1 MSETTPPTDPPS
13 PRPAADPHPWAP
25 LDPRPDPGYPAQ
37 PDPWI
42 PATPLYATP
51 PTPHAAPAEPAHIG
65 GAVRRRRRG
74 LVAAVLA
81 GALVLAAGLGF
92 GGYQLLR
99 PDDRPRAAPT
109 IDDLG
114 AEVDGAEGPDAS
126 PAPGE
131 SPSASPA
138 ATPSQG
144 PGRIRVVYEVTG
156 RGAADI
162 LYHDANGAPIW
173 LDEVRLP
180 WRTSVRTD
188 RLDLVMVQA
197 SKPDDAMWAV
207 SCSVSVDGSAATTET
222 AGRGA
227 WRASCFGAA

>member
-1 MSETTPPTDPPS
+1 MSETTPPTDPPTQS
-13 PRPAADPHPWAP
+13 PAADPRPWAP
-25 LDPRPDPGYPAQ
+25 LDPRPDPAHPAQ

-42 PATPLYATP
+42 PATPLYADP
-51 PTPHAAPAEPAHIG
+51 PAPRPTAAEAG
-65 GAVRRRRRG
+65 GGGSAGPRRPRRG
-74 LVAAVLA
+74 PLAAVLA
-81 GALVLAAGLGF
+81 GVLVLAAGLGF
-92 GGYQLLR
+92 GGYELLR
-99 PDDRPRAAPT
+99 PDDRPRAEST
-109 IDDLG
+109 IGELGTEAGDLPRPG
-114 AEVDGAEGPDAS
+114 VSAS
-126 PAPGE
+126 P

-173 LDEVRLP
+173 LDAVRLP

-197 SKPDDAMWAV
+197 SKPDDARWSV
-207 SCSVSVDGSAATTET
+207 SCSVTVDGSPAATET
-222 AGRGA
+222 AGPGA